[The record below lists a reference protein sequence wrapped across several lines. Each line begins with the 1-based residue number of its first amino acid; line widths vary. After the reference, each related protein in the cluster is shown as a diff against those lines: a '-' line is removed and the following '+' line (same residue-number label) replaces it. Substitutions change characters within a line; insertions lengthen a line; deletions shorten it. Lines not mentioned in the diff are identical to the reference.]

1 MCCDTNG
8 VNSANS
14 DSLSPPWVSW
24 HAQAIQLRLGCDCW
38 ILRWILGTAK
48 TKKPKPR
55 RASPLR
61 SPTGGTDTRKPF
73 FCSTPLVTTL
83 VKGSKAVLAT
93 SVFGWTATLVK
104 EQPEKASAWIEIKL
118 SCTVKR
124 VKELQFLKAFASIRW
139 TVLRGEL
146 GVCQKCQ
153 DKMHR
158 QQKYT
163 KHIKTL
169 QLMFNPLT
177 ACFDWQFLFPTKS
190 WAHRHFPKRS
200 NLQRIVPGSW
210 AKLLGYRFSARICIQ
225 QRLPLQY
232 KSPCSEWRQKSKKC
246 NPERLWPR

>member
-1 MCCDTNG
+1 MTCTSY
-8 VNSANS
+8 SAPS
-14 DSLSPPWVSW
+14 WVW
-24 HAQAIQLRLGCDCW
+24 WLD
-38 ILRWILGTAK
+38 
-48 TKKPKPR
+48 
-55 RASPLR
+55 SPLDPR
-61 SPTGGTDTRKPF
+61 PPKRKNQATKSFAASLPDRRDRHPKAETPF

-169 QLMFNPLT
+169 ELMFNPLT
-177 ACFDWQFLFPTKS
+177 ACFDWPFLFPTKS
-190 WAHRHFPKRS
+190 WGHRHFPKRS

-232 KSPCSEWRQKSKKC
+232 KSLCSEWRQKSKKC
-246 NPERLWPR
+246 NPERLGPR